1 MTEAVALRE
10 DVHIHAEP
18 AAIQRRILALD
29 SYTDWLGPAFRAYT
43 ADDEGFAFHLV
54 LPTRTEG
61 AHLRRAGIE
70 DGAVTFVRDGGGAYD
85 SLTWA
90 LHAEAAREVH
100 LTLEAT
106 YRPAGGLA
114 GAFLE
119 TLFHR
124 PHRAQALRDAL
135 WRLKHLV
142 EAEHA
147 SAARA

>member
-1 MTEAVALRE
+1 MAIRE

-18 AAIQRRILALD
+18 AAIRRRILALA
-29 SYTDWLGPAFRAYT
+29 SYTEWLGPAFRGYT
-43 ADDEGFAFHLV
+43 ADDEGFAFHLA
-54 LPTRTEG
+54 LPARTEG
-61 AHLRRAGIE
+61 ARLRRADIE
-70 DGAVTFVRDGGGAYD
+70 DGAVTFVRDGEGAFE

-90 LHAEAAREVH
+90 LHAESAHEVH
-100 LTLEAT
+100 LTLEAA
-106 YRPAGGLA
+106 YRPAGGLL

>member
-1 MTEAVALRE
+1 MVALRE

-29 SYTDWLGPAFRAYT
+29 SYPDWLGPAFRAYT
-43 ADDEGFAFHLV
+43 ADGEGFAFHLAV
-54 LPTRTEG
+54 PARTER
-61 AHLRRAGIE
+61 ARLRRAGIE
-70 DGAVTFVRDGGGAYD
+70 DGAVTFVRDGDGAYE

-90 LHAEAAREVH
+90 LHAERAREVH
-100 LTLEAT
+100 VTLEAT

-124 PHRAQALRDAL
+124 PHRAQAFRDAL
-135 WRLKHLV
+135 WRLKHLL
-142 EAEHA
+142 EAARA